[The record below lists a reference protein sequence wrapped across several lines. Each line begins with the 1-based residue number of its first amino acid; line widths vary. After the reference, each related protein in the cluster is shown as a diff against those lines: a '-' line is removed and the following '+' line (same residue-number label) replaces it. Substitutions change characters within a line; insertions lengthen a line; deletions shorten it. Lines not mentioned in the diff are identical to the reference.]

1 MYRISTIDLGSYRGD
16 NYFLVGYVEPEP
28 DDSDDFEPEEDAEN
42 FGWSLVQKRESPVD
56 ENVEIVGMDTCHGQ
70 PHLDKEYLPPDVEAE
85 KKVWLDDGY
94 TFRRMKD
101 YLLENWQK
109 FVDAHIYYNE

>member
-1 MYRISTIDLGSYRGD
+1 MDRFSTTDLGNYRGD
-16 NYFLVGYVEPEP
+16 NYFLVGYVEPGA
-28 DDSDDFEPEEDAEN
+28 DDGDDYDPAEDADN
-42 FGWSLVQKRESPVD
+42 YGYSLVQKAESPVD
-56 ENVEIVGMDTCHGQ
+56 ENVEIVRMDTCHDQ
-70 PHLDKEYLPPDVEAE
+70 PHLDKEFLPPDVEAE

-94 TFRRMKD
+94 TFRRMKG